1 MHRLDGGTSGCLLFA
16 FDGPT
21 TRMLQA
27 AMQHA
32 DARKTYYAFTRGDA
46 GWLEQHVEERQIKDD
61 RGVLREARTLLHCA
75 GACGEGD
82 ERSSL
87 VVATPSTG
95 RHAPPFHPRPGPG
108 RSRTPCPRPRPRAL
122 VGALPRTLA
131 FALAPARWHQIRKHL
146 NGLSHP
152 VIGDSRHGDTKVNP

>member
-32 DARKTYYAFTRGDA
+32 EARKTYYAFTRGDA

-61 RGVLREARTLLHCA
+61 RGVPREARTLLHCA

-87 VVATPSTG
+87 VVAT
-95 RHAPPFHPRPGPG
+95 APFRQL
-108 RSRTPCPRPRPRAL
+108 SAL
-122 VGALPRTLA
+122 
-131 FALAPARWHQIRKHL
+131 
-146 NGLSHP
+146 
-152 VIGDSRHGDTKVNP
+152 

>member
-1 MHRLDGGTSGCLLFA
+1 
-16 FDGPT
+16 
-21 TRMLQA
+21 
-27 AMQHA
+27 MQHA
-32 DARKTYYAFTRGDA
+32 EARKTYYAFTRGDA

-61 RGVLREARTLLHCA
+61 RGVPREARTLLHCA

-131 FALAPARWHQIRKHL
+131 CALAPARWRHISPYLPISPLYLPPTCARWHQIRKHL